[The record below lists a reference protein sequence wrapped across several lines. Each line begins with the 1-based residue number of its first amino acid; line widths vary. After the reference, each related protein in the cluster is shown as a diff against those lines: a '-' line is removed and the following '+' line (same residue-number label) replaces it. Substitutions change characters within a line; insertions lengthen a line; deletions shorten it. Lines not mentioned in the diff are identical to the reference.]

1 MRSLAIYHHWRELGQ
16 PRVYHCARC
25 AASWRRTGEGAST
38 CLLACVQAFESS
50 ASTLELV
57 KVDGYLSGR
66 PFEQTQP
73 SSRDDELPPTAQRR
87 GVLALNMPVLLSPL
101 RVPAT
106 CQVFVNH
113 QLFARCTD
121 EKFHFTLPLSVLLQG
136 MYVVRVLALGSEGH
150 TLADVSSIFI
160 VTRNAS
166 LAHLDW

>member
-1 MRSLAIYHHWRELGQ
+1 LL
-16 PRVYHCARC
+16 V
-25 AASWRRTGEGAST
+25 
-38 CLLACVQAFESS
+38 CLRACVQAFESS

>member
-1 MRSLAIYHHWRELGQ
+1 
-16 PRVYHCARC
+16 
-25 AASWRRTGEGAST
+25 
-38 CLLACVQAFESS
+38 VQAFESS

-57 KVDGYLSGR
+57 KVDGHLSGR

>member
-1 MRSLAIYHHWRELGQ
+1 MRSLAIYLHWREPNLGPLRGLCRQ
-16 PRVYHCARC
+16 L
-25 AASWRRTGEGAST
+25 AAHRSGAST